1 MKSISLFAS
10 LNFKNAP
17 RYIILMTDCRFVS
30 RLLTQ
35 EHMLEAIRCLG
46 SMNLEKIN
54 EMIKDIK
61 WLEMIAFSSIIG
73 MSSFD

>member
-1 MKSISLFAS
+1 
-10 LNFKNAP
+10 
-17 RYIILMTDCRFVS
+17 
-30 RLLTQ
+30 
-35 EHMLEAIRCLG
+35 MLEAICCLG